1 MGITMDSMTIQCATL
16 PLYDLEETRT
26 QTDALWI
33 GLASSFRR
41 KGIKNVPDTLF
52 RGEKTYQ
59 RKIFFGQICGY
70 PLTHEYAERFKVIA
84 TPLYRTPYFTGPEY
98 MSVITVYL

>member
-1 MGITMDSMTIQCATL
+1 MDSMTIQCATL

-41 KGIKNVPDTLF
+41 KGIKNVPDTL
-52 RGEKTYQ
+52 
-59 RKIFFGQICGY
+59 
-70 PLTHEYAERFKVIA
+70 
-84 TPLYRTPYFTGPEY
+84 
-98 MSVITVYL
+98 